1 MQQPVVPGQAPI
13 SLGHDG
19 TRHNH
24 FDILLQASGQHSHQ
38 PGFPSHVQAEPTFF
52 YPENNSLS
60 NFPPT
65 NPTFYNN
72 DPIALQGVNLPEDP
86 TDAAIL
92 LEILYPGWPR
102 DLPTPT
108 LVTRLIDVYFTKN
121 HFASGQSSLGFRY
134 EFAEC

>member
-1 MQQPVVPGQAPI
+1 MQQPVIPGQAPI
-13 SLGHDG
+13 ALAHDN
-19 TRHNH
+19 TNHNH
-24 FDILLQASGQHSHQ
+24 FDILLQASGQ
-38 PGFPSHVQAEPTFF
+38 GFLPPPVQAEPTFF
-52 YPENNSLS
+52 YPDNSSLS
-60 NFPPT
+60 NFPST
-65 NPTFYNN
+65 NPTFFSN

-121 HFASGQSSLGFRY
+121 HFASGELAAGPLLPSVDR
-134 EFAEC
+134 